1 MCGILGILGDTDVFS
16 EKCFEKGLNRG
27 PEGSVV
33 KQLSKDV
40 LFGFHRLAIN
50 GLNTISNQ
58 PIVVDNI
65 VLICNGEIYNYKQ
78 LYTLSNSIPTTN
90 SDCEIIIHIYKKYG
104 ISTTLTMLDGVFAF
118 MLYDMDKERIYV
130 ARDPYG
136 VRPLYMATQVI
147 SNDIN
152 FQFTYIFSSEI
163 KQINQSLVDTNIISF
178 TPGHYICLKKTFN
191 WQYIS
196 FVKYIHEPC
205 IQHYIS
211 DSSNLNSLLQ
221 SALENAVKKRV
232 EVTDRPIACLLSG
245 GLDSSLIT
253 ALVCKYMDPTQLKT
267 FSIGLPD
274 SEDMKYAEKVAKHL
288 NTDHTS
294 IVMTE
299 NDFFDA
305 IPEVIRAIESYD
317 TTTVRASVG
326 NYLVAKY
333 IKQHTECKVIFC
345 GDGADELMG
354 GYLYFHAAPDALEFD
369 KECRR
374 LLTNIHQYD
383 VLRSDRSISSN
394 GLEPRVP
401 FLDRGFVQFYLSI
414 PSQLRYHVANK
425 QIEKYLI
432 RNAYANTGLLPNE
445 VLWRRKE
452 AFSDGVSKKTRS
464 WYQVIEEKI
473 PKSVIDS
480 FHSNKEEFVENPPQT
495 AEQYYYRKLFAEN
508 YYLNG
513 ADTTI
518 PYFWMPKY
526 VDAKDASARTL
537 TIY

>member
-1 MCGILGILGDTDVFS
+1 MCGILGIIGDTDVFS
-16 EKCFEKGLNRG
+16 QNCFEKGVNRG

-58 PIVVDNI
+58 PIVIDNI

-90 SDCEIIIHIYKKYG
+90 SDCEIIIHMYKKYG

-136 VRPLYMATQVI
+136 VRPLYMASQLVTNEI
-147 SNDIN
+147 DFKN
-152 FQFTYIFSSEI
+152 TYIFSSEI
-163 KQINQSLVDTNIISF
+163 KQINQSLMDTKIISF
-178 TPGHYICLKKTFN
+178 TPGHYLCLKKTFN
-191 WQYIS
+191 WHYTHL
-196 FVKYIHEPC
+196 VKYIHEPC

-211 DSSNLNSLLQ
+211 DISNINSLLQ

-274 SEDMKYAEKVAKHL
+274 SEDVKYAEKVAKYL

-374 LLTNIHQYD
+374 LLNNIHQYD

-414 PSQLRYHVANK
+414 PLQLRYHVANK
-425 QIEKYLI
+425 KMEKYLI

-473 PKSVIDS
+473 PKSVIDL

-526 VDAKDASARTL
+526 VNAKDASARTL

>member
-1 MCGILGILGDTDVFS
+1 MCGILGIIGDTSVFS
-16 EKCFEKGLNRG
+16 QKCFENGVNRG
-27 PEGSVV
+27 PEGSII
-33 KQLSKDV
+33 KYLSKDI

-58 PIVVDNI
+58 PIIVDNI

-90 SDCEIIIHIYKKYG
+90 SDCEVIIHIYKKYG

-118 MLYDMDKERIYV
+118 MLYDMNKEEIYV

-136 VRPLYMATQVI
+136 VRPLYMATHLI
-147 SNDIN
+147 SNSID
-152 FQFTYIFSSEI
+152 FQYTYIFSSEI
-163 KQINQSLVDTNIISF
+163 KQINQTLVDTKIVSF
-178 TPGHYICLKKTFN
+178 SPGHYICLKKLFS
-191 WQYIS
+191 WHYDGL
-196 FVKYIHEPC
+196 VKYIHEPC
-205 IQHYIS
+205 IQHFLPNTI
-211 DSSNLNSLLQ
+211 NLNNLLQ
-221 SALENAVKKRV
+221 NGLENAVKKRV
-232 EVTDRPIACLLSG
+232 ENTDRPIACLLSG

-253 ALVCKYMDPTQLKT
+253 ALVCKYTDPSRLKT
-267 FSIGLPD
+267 FSIGLPGSVD
-274 SEDMKYAEKVAKHL
+274 IIYAEKVAKHL

-305 IPEVIRAIESYD
+305 IPEVIRAVESYD

-333 IKQHTECKVIFC
+333 IKENTECKVLFT

-374 LLTNIHQYD
+374 LLKDIHQFD
-383 VLRSDRSISSN
+383 VLRSDRTISSN

-425 QIEKYLI
+425 QIEKYLL

-452 AFSDGVSKKTRS
+452 AFSDGVSKQSRS

-473 PKSVIDS
+473 PKHILEL
-480 FHSNKEEFVENPPQT
+480 FHINKDQFLVNSPQSP
-495 AEQYYYRKLFAEN
+495 EQYYYRKIFEDN
-508 YYLNG
+508 YQLNG

-537 TIY
+537 TLY